1 MQGTCD
7 VAASFPALNN
17 TPFCIAELE
26 PRLRMAIVIAATE
39 KTLVRR
45 LRCVEAVYGQHLRR
59 LSSVT
64 EDEHEILFG
73 GVAPIVTQ
81 AEAFISRVGQLHV
94 HAFVSLFL
102 S

>member
-1 MQGTCD
+1 
-7 VAASFPALNN
+7 
-17 TPFCIAELE
+17 
-26 PRLRMAIVIAATE
+26 MAIVIAATE

-81 AEAFISRVGQLHV
+81 AEAFISRVGQPHV
-94 HAFVSLFL
+94 HAFVSLL
-102 S
+102 LL